1 MTELSATAERLFS
14 GQIGAEYDMLDV
26 ICPAAA
32 AMSDRVGEFV
42 AALPPGPLNVAEL
55 GCGTGVTTRALLRR
69 SGALITA
76 LDNEPAM
83 LSQASDRL
91 ADFIDEG
98 RVRLVEADALAGLA
112 ALPSGETSVVA
123 SAYTIHNFLEPYRL
137 RVLAEIFRVLK
148 PGGIFVNGDRY
159 ALDETARHTRLT
171 QDEARHYFKTFA
183 ALNRYDLLEQWI
195 IHLFSDESADHI
207 MRLGPSLDAMRAL
220 GFDPV
225 EVLFRDGVNALV
237 SARKPAA

>member
-1 MTELSATAERLFS
+1 MTDLAAVAERLFS
-14 GQIGAEYDMLDV
+14 GQISAEYDMLDV

-32 AMSDRVGEFV
+32 AMSNRVGEYV
-42 AALPPGPLNVAEL
+42 AALPEGPLNVLEI

-69 SGALITA
+69 PGAVITA

-83 LSQASDRL
+83 LDQARVRL
-91 ADFIDEG
+91 PDFIDER
-98 RVRLVEADALAGLA
+98 RVRLVEADALSGLA
-112 ALPSGETSVVA
+112 ALPAGSADIVA

-137 RVLAEIFRVLK
+137 RVLSEIFRVLK

-159 ALDETARHTRLT
+159 ALDETARHTKLT

-183 ALNRYDLLEQWI
+183 ALGRYDLLEQWI

-207 MRLGPSLDAMRAL
+207 MRLQLSLEAMRKI
-220 GFDPV
+220 GFDSADV
-225 EVLFRDGVNALV
+225 HFRDGVNALV
-237 SARKPAA
+237 TASKPAA